1 VYRYEAMTRQ
11 ALIRYP
17 RFNELHQDI
26 QLCQEATIK
35 TGEPACMALEG
46 LSGAGKS
53 TLVRAY
59 AASLPRYQAESGTR
73 IPVFY
78 LETPSP
84 VTVKAM
90 ATHMLTELG
99 DPGAHKGTLPMMNA
113 RLIHYLRECDVQL
126 VILDDFHH
134 LIDTETNRILARV
147 SDWLKVLIK
156 ETGIPYLV
164 VGIEN
169 TVETILRA
177 NQQLSRLFAVRETL
191 APFALDTE
199 EDAKTFLLF
208 LVYAQDAV
216 GMSLPNEISQSE
228 MLARMHYATNGV
240 VGNIMNLLR
249 FAVILAEQNEKNAL
263 TLDLLDQAFN
273 KRLKRHVLKEQNPF
287 TSDLNKILSS
297 PTFHPADATG
307 NRSRR
312 RKDRTT
318 PAAAILTKR

>member
-1 VYRYEAMTRQ
+1 MRS

-26 QLCQEATIK
+26 QLCQEATRL
-35 TGEPACMALEG
+35 TGDPSCMALEG
-46 LSGAGKS
+46 FSGTGKS

-59 AASLPRYQAESGTR
+59 AAEFPRYDAEDGTR
-73 IPVFY
+73 IPIFY

-113 RLIHYLRECDVQL
+113 RLIHYLKVCQVEL

-134 LIDTETNRILARV
+134 LFDAETNRILARV

-164 VGIEN
+164 VGIQN

-191 APFALDTE
+191 SPLSVDNEAA
-199 EDAKTFLLF
+199 AKDFQLFLL
-208 LVYAQDAV
+208 YAQEAV
-216 GMSLPNEISQSE
+216 GMSISGELSQSDL
-228 MLARMHYATNGV
+228 LARMHYATDGI

-249 FAVILAEQNEKNAL
+249 FAALLAERADQEVL
-263 TLDLLDQAFN
+263 TVTLLDQAYN
-273 KRLKRHVLKEQNPF
+273 KRLKRHVLKEANPF
-287 TSDLNKILSS
+287 TSDLSNLT
-297 PTFHPADATG
+297 PTALTSRLDGAG
-307 NRSRR
+307 NRSRP
-312 RKDRTT
+312 RKKRTS
-318 PAAAILTKR
+318 PVSSVLTNR